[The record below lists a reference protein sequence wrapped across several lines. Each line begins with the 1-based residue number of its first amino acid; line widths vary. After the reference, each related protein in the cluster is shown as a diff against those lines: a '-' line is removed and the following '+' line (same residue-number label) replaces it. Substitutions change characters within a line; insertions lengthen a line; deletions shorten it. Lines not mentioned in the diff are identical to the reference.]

1 MRKSGGIRNHHRLS
15 EHSTAFGASDIED
28 IAELSQIRK
37 LNVIKSTGGR
47 RKEKARFD
55 RYRNRKRDKKLNQ
68 TLILSK
74 TLPIIIKTDSSRDL
88 DSQTMESLP
97 SRNVTHFPALH
108 FKTKHFPLV
117 KTRALRNIGLDLFR
131 SIEYLRE

>member
-1 MRKSGGIRNHHRLS
+1 MLFDGGEEMGKSGGIRNHHRLS

-47 RKEKARFD
+47 QKEKARFD

-74 TLPIIIKTDSSRDL
+74 TLSIIIKTDSSRDFGFR
-88 DSQTMESLP
+88 DEGES
-97 SRNVTHFPALH
+97 SVEECYAFSGFA
-108 FKTKHFPLV
+108 F
-117 KTRALRNIGLDLFR
+117 
-131 SIEYLRE
+131 